1 MEMDV
6 VKIKTDDNQL
16 VTECRM
22 DSGRLAVDLL
32 SYGAAIH
39 RIRLSG
45 SNDSP
50 ASGSRPYPAPGSS
63 PCPAAIKRPVPGSS
77 LALSLDTVS
86 GYRRNPLYA
95 GATLAP
101 NAGRISDGRLKLPQG
116 LFPLT
121 RNDGSHQLHG
131 GASCLSFCNWDVTDL
146 RQARSACTV
155 AFCCHLSDGVDG
167 YPGNRR
173 FTVRYRLT
181 DEHALM
187 IRYEASSDCPTYIN
201 MANHAYFNL
210 LGDFSVPVD
219 DHQISVA
226 ASRYTE
232 LRPDHIPEKVST
244 CSGTPFDFSFPH
256 SLSRQAKKYPRHPQL
271 EIGRGYNHGF
281 LLDCPCDFS
290 EMDDELILNAYRKMP
305 PSLTLKEP
313 LTGRQMQVYTDAP
326 CIVLYSGGFIGKE
339 LLLEDKI
346 PSSDSCALAV
356 ECQDIPDTPNFAPEK
371 MVLTT
376 PERPFSRTVIY
387 QFLP

>member
-1 MEMDV
+1 MDLDM
-6 VKIKTDDNQL
+6 VKIKTKDDQL

-22 DSGRLAVDLL
+22 SSGRLAVDLI

-39 RIRLSG
+39 RIRLAG
-45 SNDSP
+45 SNGGSAVDSR
-50 ASGSRPYPAPGSS
+50 SY
-63 PCPAAIKRPVPGSS
+63 PVPGSS

-86 GYRRNPLYA
+86 GYHKNPLYA

-116 LFPLT
+116 LFSLT
-121 RNDGSHQLHG
+121 RNDGRHQLHG
-131 GASCLSFCNWDVTDL
+131 GASCLSFCNWEVTGL
-146 RQARSACTV
+146 RQTRDVCSV
-155 AFCCHLSDGVDG
+155 AFCCRLPDGTDG

-173 FTVRYRLT
+173 FTARYCLT
-181 DEHALM
+181 DGHALM
-187 IRYEASSDCPTYIN
+187 IRYEAVSDRPTYIN

-210 LGDFSVPVD
+210 LGDFGIPVD
-219 DHQISVA
+219 DHQVSVA

-232 LRPDHIPEKVST
+232 LRPDHIPEKISA
-244 CSGTPFDFSFPH
+244 CSGTPFDFSSPR
-256 SLSRQAKKYPRHPQL
+256 SLSGQAKKYPRHPQL

-290 EMDDELILNAYRKMP
+290 EMDDEHILQAYRKMP

-326 CIVLYSGGFIGKE
+326 CIVFYSGGFIGKD
-339 LLLEDKI
+339 LLLEGKI
-346 PSSDSCALAV
+346 PSSGSCALAI
-356 ECQDIPDTPNFAPEK
+356 ECQDIPDTPNFVPEQ
-371 MVLTT
+371 MVPTT
-376 PERPFSRTVIY
+376 PAHPFSRTVIY